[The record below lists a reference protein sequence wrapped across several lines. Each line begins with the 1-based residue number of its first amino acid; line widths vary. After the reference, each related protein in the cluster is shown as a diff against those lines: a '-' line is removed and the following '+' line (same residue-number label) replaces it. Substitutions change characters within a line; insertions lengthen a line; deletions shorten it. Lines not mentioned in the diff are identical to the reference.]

1 MFTVLAGTQ
10 LCPCGYKIASQLS
23 LIWEEVGP
31 FKSPVS
37 HCISA
42 FLRCWFLSSEKKCP
56 ALFQKVP
63 VPPSFFPSLVLQICF
78 VWQNWQETE
87 EINEKSQHGEGI
99 WWRPSLEKV
108 ISRGSDAVSHSRKS
122 SSVQRL
128 LSHSVQ
134 PALALCK
141 YNKVLSTQ
149 THRLQWKTLSSPLLP
164 PAPQPRP
171 PPLSALSLSASLSL
185 IQLLIWHWSKEINE
199 VLQRKEGFIGRA
211 TVDRGSVMRIWW
223 GGVFWLNTLVGHWA

>member
-1 MFTVLAGTQ
+1 MRIQ
-10 LCPCGYKIASQLS
+10 NCLS
-23 LIWEEVGP
+23 AVSDLREVGP

-42 FLRCWFLSSEKKCP
+42 FLLCWFLSSEKKCP

-63 VPPSFFPSLVLQICF
+63 VPPPRFFPPSLDLQICF
-78 VWQNWQETE
+78 AWQNWQETE
-87 EINEKSQHGEGI
+87 EINEKPQHGDGI

-149 THRLQWKTLSSPLLP
+149 THRLQWKTLSSPSPTPPPPPPNPDSLLFLCLP
-164 PAPQPRP
+164 P
-171 PPLSALSLSASLSL
+171 SLSDPAAHLALEQRNKWSASA
-185 IQLLIWHWSKEINE
+185 
-199 VLQRKEGFIGRA
+199 EGRLHRES
-211 TVDRGSVMRIWW
+211 DCR
-223 GGVFWLNTLVGHWA
+223 